1 MLSFNSHLNINV
13 FDNTSWLMNFPGMS
27 ARMQTNE
34 RYVWYVSPPYL
45 ISSPSKSREKCITYA
60 EAASACFENITLN
73 RNQR

>member
-1 MLSFNSHLNINV
+1 MLSFNSHFNINV

-34 RYVWYVSPPYL
+34 RFWYVSPPYL
-45 ISSPSKSREKCITYA
+45 ISSPSKSRQKCITYA
-60 EAASACFENITLN
+60 EAASACCENITLN